1 MKKRWMGIVGL
12 AALGAAAPASAADMA
27 VKAPPP
33 APLPVIYNWSGFYI
47 GGNLGGAWSSG
58 WSSTSNPV
66 PSEVFVGFPPMA
78 LSNTASGVI
87 GGGQIGYNWQF
98 NGNWLLGV
106 ETDFQGA
113 HLQSGSTVS
122 PVPLSPTAGGGFA
135 LNSSEFMNRELD
147 WFGTVRGRLGLTFD
161 RLLIYGTGGFAYGHV
176 KEAANNT
183 FFASTILNA
192 GFQAAFPVSN
202 TTTKTGW
209 TAGGGVEYALPAT
222 YGNWTIRGEYLFV
235 SLDGDSVAG
244 LPTPSVFLPPPTNF
258 QYTWNRTEFHV
269 ARFAVNY
276 KF

>member
-66 PSEVFVGFPPMA
+66 PSEVFVGFPPMSF
-78 LSNTASGVI
+78 SNTASGVI

-161 RLLIYGTGGFAYGHV
+161 RLLIYGTGGSHM
-176 KEAANNT
+176 
-183 FFASTILNA
+183 
-192 GFQAAFPVSN
+192 
-202 TTTKTGW
+202 
-209 TAGGGVEYALPAT
+209 AT
-222 YGNWTIRGEYLFV
+222 
-235 SLDGDSVAG
+235 
-244 LPTPSVFLPPPTNF
+244 
-258 QYTWNRTEFHV
+258 
-269 ARFAVNY
+269 
-276 KF
+276 